1 MAVLFSETSLLQ
13 MKYMKHITIMAPRR
27 SVLYRKPENKTSDIG
42 WDGMGWD
49 GMGWDGMVWEG
60 GWKSDVT
67 L

>member
-1 MAVLFSETSLLQ
+1 